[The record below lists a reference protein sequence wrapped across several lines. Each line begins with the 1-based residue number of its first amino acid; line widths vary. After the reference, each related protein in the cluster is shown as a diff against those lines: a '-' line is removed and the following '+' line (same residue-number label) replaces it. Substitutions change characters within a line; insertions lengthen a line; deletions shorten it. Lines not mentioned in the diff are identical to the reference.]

1 MEQAARQAAASN
13 LYKSAFS
20 LYASCMSTIDV
31 SEARQQLSA
40 VIDRAE
46 TEAVTLVRYGRPAAV
61 LVSPA
66 RYEELLSAVE
76 DAEDIA
82 AFDEAMAEEG
92 SNIPWAQVKAD
103 LGWA

>member
-1 MEQAARQAAASN
+1 
-13 LYKSAFS
+13 
-20 LYASCMSTIDV
+20 MSTIDV
-31 SEARQQLSA
+31 SDARQQLSA

-66 RYEELLSAVE
+66 RYEQLLAAAE
-76 DAEDIA
+76 DAEDVA
-82 AFDEAMAEEG
+82 AFDEAIAEEG
-92 SNIPWAQVKAD
+92 PDIPWEQVKAD